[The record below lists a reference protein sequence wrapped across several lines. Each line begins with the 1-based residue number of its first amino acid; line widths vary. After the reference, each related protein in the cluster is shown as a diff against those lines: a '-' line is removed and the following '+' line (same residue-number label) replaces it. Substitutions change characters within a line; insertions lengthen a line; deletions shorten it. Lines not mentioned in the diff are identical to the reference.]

1 MIENYIVNKLSLSKD
16 KIYLI
21 ENKNN
26 FTYSDSKKSEKK
38 LLSILEK
45 VNDLSS
51 QSDELDLFC
60 DNWTSSYHLSSIRS
74 NLIRP
79 FFKNKNNLSVLEIG
93 CGCGA
98 ITRYLGENFKN
109 VISIEGSYNRAVIA
123 KKRCSDLRN
132 VEIISSRF
140 EEIKFKKKFDIV
152 LCVGVLEYFNK
163 YLSHINDP
171 VNYSVNFFKEILK
184 KDGKLFIA
192 IENRLGL
199 KYSSSCREEHTD
211 ILFDGLYGYKDKKG
225 PRTFSSYE
233 LKNILKK
240 YFKYTQF
247 YYPLPDYK
255 FPTLVLNDKCNYKK
269 FKNIIIDN
277 YNDKFKN
284 PSNQKPIFDEIKILN
299 NYIDE
304 GIFSNFSNSF
314 VLIAQNFNNNNFNN
328 NDLIFFN
335 STRKSSFKTQTEIY
349 KSNNRY
355 KVTKNKMNHISNSVK
370 YKLDLN
376 SNDWVEGE
384 RFDHILNNIYKTNN
398 YKKFIL
404 KLSDWLIFTSKF
416 AKNNYLPKNF
426 FDLNFENLIIKDNN
440 FFAIDLEWK
449 TNSKVN
455 FYEYIYRT
463 LILYITKNHKKI
475 YFTNKI
481 HLSLKSRLKY
491 ILSELNITFSEETYN
506 KTIESEYDFYSSVN
520 NNFTETYFIFS
531 LMLNFY
537 LFSKNNLLLTNE
549 K

>member
-1 MIENYIVNKLSLSKD
+1 MIENYIQNKLSLTKD

-26 FTYSDSKKSEKK
+26 FIYSDSKKSEKK
-38 LLSILEK
+38 LLAILDK

-79 FFKNKNNLSVLEIG
+79 FFKKKNNLSVLEIG

-123 KKRCSDLRN
+123 KKRCSDLKN

-140 EEIKFKKKFDIV
+140 EEITFKKKFDIV
-152 LCVGVLEYFNK
+152 FCVGVLEYFNK
-163 YLSHINDP
+163 YLNHINNP
-171 VNYSVNFFKEILK
+171 VNYSVNFFKEILNK
-184 KDGKLFIA
+184 NGKLFIA

-199 KYSSSCREEHTD
+199 KYFSSCREEHTD

-225 PRTFSSYE
+225 PRTFSLYE
-233 LKNILKK
+233 MKNILKK

-247 YYPLPDYK
+247 YYPFPDYK
-255 FPTLVLNDKCNYKK
+255 FPTLVLDDKCNFKK

-284 PSNQKPIFDEIKILN
+284 PSNQKPFFDEIKILE

-304 GIFSNFSNSF
+304 GLFSYFSNSF
-314 VLIAQNFNNNNFNN
+314 VVIAQDFKKDNFNN

-335 STRKSSFKTQTEIY
+335 STRKSKFKTQTEIY
-349 KSNNRY
+349 KSKNSY
-355 KVTKNKMNHISNSVK
+355 KVTKSTINYISNFEK

-376 SNDWVEGE
+376 SNNWIVGE
-384 RFDHILNNIYKTNN
+384 RFDHILNNIYKTSS

-404 KLSDWLIFTSKF
+404 KLSEWVIFITKF
-416 AKNNYLPKNF
+416 SKNNYLPNNF
-426 FDLNFENLIIKDNN
+426 FDLNFENLIIKDNKL
-440 FFAIDLEWK
+440 FPIDLEWK

-455 FYEYIYRT
+455 IYNYIYRT

-475 YFTNKI
+475 YFLNKT
-481 HLSLKSRLKY
+481 HLSLKSRLKD
-491 ILSELNITFSEETYN
+491 ILSELNITFSEETYK

-520 NNFTETYFIFS
+520 NNFTDTYFIFS
-531 LMLNFY
+531 LKLNFY
-537 LFSKNNLLLTNE
+537 LFSKNNLLKNE
-549 K
+549 N